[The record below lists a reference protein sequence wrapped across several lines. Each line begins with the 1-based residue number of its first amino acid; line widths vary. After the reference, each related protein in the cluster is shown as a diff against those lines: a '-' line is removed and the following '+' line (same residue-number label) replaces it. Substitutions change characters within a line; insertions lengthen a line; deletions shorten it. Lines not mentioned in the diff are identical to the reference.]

1 MNDKNVNQIEIN
13 QLSKKNRYFS
23 IIESILFASGEALN
37 LIEISNIIEC
47 DADYTYELLEEMKNK
62 YEEDERGIFLINM
75 NDNYMLVT
83 KSENSKY
90 IQKLLKKNNKHSL
103 SRAALETL
111 AIIVYR
117 QPITRVEIDEI
128 RGVKSDKAIETLQER
143 GLIKEF
149 GRKQALGRP
158 IMYVT
163 TNEFLKYFG
172 LKDLKEMPVLED
184 FLDESE
190 LTNDKEEE

>member
-1 MNDKNVNQIEIN
+1 MNDKNINQIEIN
-13 QLSKKNRYFS
+13 QLSKKSRYFS
-23 IIESILFASGEALN
+23 IIESILFASGESLN
-37 LIEISNIIEC
+37 IVEISNIIEC
-47 DADYTYELLEEMKNK
+47 DVNYTYNLLAEMKKK
-62 YEEDERGIFLINM
+62 YEENERGILLVNT

-83 KSENSKY
+83 KSENSEY

-117 QPITRVEIDEI
+117 QPVTRVEIDEI
-128 RGVKSDKAIETLQER
+128 RGVKSDKAIETLQDK

-172 LKDLKEMPVLED
+172 LKDLKEMPALED
-184 FLDESE
+184 FLEENES
-190 LTNDKEEE
+190 NHSKEEE